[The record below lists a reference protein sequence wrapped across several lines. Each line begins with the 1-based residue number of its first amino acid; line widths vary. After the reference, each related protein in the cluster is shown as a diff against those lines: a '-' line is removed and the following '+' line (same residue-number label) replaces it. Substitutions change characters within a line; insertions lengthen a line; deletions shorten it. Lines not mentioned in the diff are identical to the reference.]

1 MQDINAKRFVWA
13 LALAWVPWI
22 PTLVGFVRVFLPIT
36 NQTATGLAAVAG
48 GIGELLV
55 MWGVVSMIVAQGVAM
70 VWMFRSLSRDHWGR
84 NIISL
89 ASIGMSGLMLVMVGL
104 FLWAV
109 WFQARHR

>member
-1 MQDINAKRFVWA
+1 
-13 LALAWVPWI
+13 
-22 PTLVGFVRVFLPIT
+22 
-36 NQTATGLAAVAG
+36 
-48 GIGELLV
+48 
-55 MWGVVSMIVAQGVAM
+55 MIVAQGVAM